1 VFLLLLLLLDVVSS
15 LSFPLYFYIFI
26 FSCVCSRDRAETGR
40 EVEREITPFAL
51 NEMSCACNRISS
63 PRGYM
68 GGNLFQNFFLQNP
81 GVCNSFIF
89 FLEVVMSIVDSLF
102 LYKLG

>member
-1 VFLLLLLLLDVVSS
+1 MFLLLLDVVSS

-26 FSCVCSRDRAETGR
+26 FSCVCSRDRAETRG
-40 EVEREITPFAL
+40 REITPFAL

>member
-1 VFLLLLLLLDVVSS
+1 MLCPPFHFL
-15 LSFPLYFYIFI
+15 FIFI
-26 FSCVCSRDRAETGR
+26 FLYFLVCVPEIGRRR

-63 PRGYM
+63 PHGYM
-68 GGNLFQNFFLQNP
+68 GGNLFKQFFLTKNP